1 MPAISDSEVSASQAS
16 SDTSAKQD
24 INTIEQTDAAV
35 FNEARSWAYDLKK
48 LADDTTSFDQRVRS
62 EYHDLAVERA
72 RANNR
77 ISEMLSQ
84 ETVIALAE
92 QRGARAR
99 DVYHS
104 EDRFWNADEVAQLT
118 KNVPAQLDAMTSA
131 LIFQLFSK
139 LKADS
144 TPA

>member
-1 MPAISDSEVSASQAS
+1 MPANSDSEVAATQAAA
-16 SDTSAKQD
+16 DTSAKQD

-35 FNEARSWAYDLKK
+35 FNEARSWAFNLKK
-48 LADDTTSFDQRVRS
+48 LADDTQSFDQRVRA

-77 ISEMLSQ
+77 FHEMLSQ
-84 ETVIALAE
+84 ETLIALAE
-92 QRGARAR
+92 NRGGRAR

-104 EDRFWNADEVAQLT
+104 EDRFWNINETDMLA